1 MNIKSLLKPSPDKY
15 DLALAIIRVVVG
27 FTFLMHGWQKMFM
40 MGMDGVAGFFG
51 SLGIPAAGLMAVVV
65 TLLELLGGLALIL
78 GLGTRIVG
86 ALLAIDMLVAMFT
99 VHISNGFFVS
109 NGGVELVLILFTA
122 AVSFSLAGA
131 GSLSIDD
138 RLTR

>member
-1 MNIKSLLKPSPDKY
+1 
-15 DLALAIIRVVVG
+15 
-27 FTFLMHGWQKMFM
+27 
-40 MGMDGVAGFFG
+40 
-51 SLGIPAAGLMAVVV
+51 MAVVV

-138 RLTR
+138 RLSR